1 MNVQGIVQEIEG
13 DEVIVR
19 YRDNADCGTCRACS
33 HLFPKKSVTVRARN
47 HRGIGLSRGDWVEVY
62 LSPWKAVR
70 EGFLVLILPLLM
82 FFPFYWIGT
91 LVTGAGQAAARAASA
106 GAGQAAG
113 AAPAVPLL
121 LGLAGIASGFALA
134 ALRRSRGR
142 GAELPEIARTTE
154 PPHRGRGCPH

>member
-13 DEVIVR
+13 DQVIVR

-91 LVTGAGQAAARAASA
+91 LVTGAGQAAA
-106 GAGQAAG
+106 